1 MKLKNLF
8 RMFLCTAFCTVT
20 GQAQKT
26 YLHSSTNGISW
37 TVIPQD
43 EIGTQVQD
51 LFQTGYTNDKAVKA
65 VVPGTVFTS
74 YVTAGLEKDPNFG
87 DNIHQV
93 ERKKYDRSFWYRTEF
108 NVPDNFDKEII
119 WLNFNGINRKGE
131 IYLNGNHLGTLD
143 GFMHRGHYNITNM
156 VKRNEPNTLAVL
168 VDIPKKPLAN
178 EGSPNYLSSGGW
190 DWMPYVPG
198 LNSGL
203 TDKVWIENT
212 GAATLTDPWM
222 RSDLQSRA
230 KAELTLQ
237 TEVSNHGKADGKV
250 TVKGVITPG
259 DITFSQ
265 DVDLKA
271 GETKTIKFDKRY
283 YPQLVVNNPRL
294 WWPNGMGEPNL
305 YTCKLEVSQNGN
317 VSEAKD
323 IRFGIR
329 KYSYDKNDGVFHIH
343 INGVPVF
350 IKGGNWGMSEYM
362 LRCREDDYKT
372 RIELHKEMN
381 FNMIRNWLGSVTDDE
396 FYQYCDEYG
405 LMVWDDFW
413 INSNPTLPYDLNAF
427 NNNMVEKI
435 KRVRNHPCIAVWCGD
450 NEGTPEPPLEGWMAE
465 NIRTFDHGDRYFQGR
480 SNHYGLSGSGPWG
493 ANDQRWY
500 FTPYPDCKSGSG
512 FDRGW
517 GFRTEIG
524 TAVVPT
530 FESFKKFMPKE
541 NWWPIDEM
549 WNKHYFGPSAF
560 NATPG
565 RYTET
570 IEKSYGGAKDAE
582 EFCKK
587 SQLIN
592 LESNK
597 ALYEGWLDRIWD
609 DASGIMTWM
618 SQSAYPSMVWQTYDY
633 YYDLTGAY
641 WGCKQACEP
650 VHIYWN
656 PATEEIKVVN
666 TTGKDYEGLT
676 AEATVYNMDGKS
688 VARYHK
694 TAKVNS
700 LSNTNAQCFVMD
712 FNQERENLSLGCP
725 AIASST
731 TQGEPGYITD
741 GKDDTRWS
749 SFRADN
755 EWIYVDL
762 GSVKP
767 VGGVRINFEA
777 AFGKAY
783 KIQTSLDGKFWSEIY
798 STEDGKEGINECY
811 FPEVEARYVRMLG
824 IQLGWWYGYS
834 IWSMDVL
841 GGTKPSEGLS
851 DVHFLRLTLKDAN
864 GKLISENNYW
874 RGNNRTDFT
883 AINNLPAV
891 KPNVSSKL
899 VRKDG
904 KATIQANITLPK
916 STKSVAFAVRVQ
928 AVRTTDG
935 ERILPA
941 IMNDNYFTL
950 VPGETKHIDIS
961 FDEALLQGDSYK
973 LIVEPYNNK
982 VK

>member
-1 MKLKNLF
+1 M
-8 RMFLCTAFCTVT
+8 
-20 GQAQKT
+20 
-26 YLHSSTNGISW
+26 
-37 TVIPQD
+37 
-43 EIGTQVQD
+43 
-51 LFQTGYTNDKAVKA
+51 
-65 VVPGTVFTS
+65 PGTVFTS

-143 GFMHRGHYNITNM
+143 GFMHRGHYNISNI

-212 GAATLTDPWM
+212 GTATLTDPWM

-317 VSEAKD
+317 VSETKD

-362 LRCREDDYKT
+362 LRCRENDYKT

-435 KRVRNHPCIAVWCGD
+435 KRVRNHPCIAVWC
-450 NEGTPEPPLEGWMAE
+450 
-465 NIRTFDHGDRYFQGR
+465 R
-480 SNHYGLSGSGPWG
+480 
-493 ANDQRWY
+493 
-500 FTPYPDCKSGSG
+500 
-512 FDRGW
+512 
-517 GFRTEIG
+517 
-524 TAVVPT
+524 
-530 FESFKKFMPKE
+530 
-541 NWWPIDEM
+541 
-549 WNKHYFGPSAF
+549 
-560 NATPG
+560 
-565 RYTET
+565 
-570 IEKSYGGAKDAE
+570 
-582 EFCKK
+582 
-587 SQLIN
+587 
-592 LESNK
+592 
-597 ALYEGWLDRIWD
+597 
-609 DASGIMTWM
+609 
-618 SQSAYPSMVWQTYDY
+618 
-633 YYDLTGAY
+633 
-641 WGCKQACEP
+641 
-650 VHIYWN
+650 
-656 PATEEIKVVN
+656 
-666 TTGKDYEGLT
+666 
-676 AEATVYNMDGKS
+676 
-688 VARYHK
+688 
-694 TAKVNS
+694 
-700 LSNTNAQCFVMD
+700 
-712 FNQERENLSLGCP
+712 
-725 AIASST
+725 
-731 TQGEPGYITD
+731 
-741 GKDDTRWS
+741 
-749 SFRADN
+749 
-755 EWIYVDL
+755 
-762 GSVKP
+762 
-767 VGGVRINFEA
+767 
-777 AFGKAY
+777 
-783 KIQTSLDGKFWSEIY
+783 
-798 STEDGKEGINECY
+798 
-811 FPEVEARYVRMLG
+811 
-824 IQLGWWYGYS
+824 
-834 IWSMDVL
+834 
-841 GGTKPSEGLS
+841 
-851 DVHFLRLTLKDAN
+851 
-864 GKLISENNYW
+864 
-874 RGNNRTDFT
+874 
-883 AINNLPAV
+883 
-891 KPNVSSKL
+891 
-899 VRKDG
+899 
-904 KATIQANITLPK
+904 
-916 STKSVAFAVRVQ
+916 
-928 AVRTTDG
+928 
-935 ERILPA
+935 
-941 IMNDNYFTL
+941 
-950 VPGETKHIDIS
+950 
-961 FDEALLQGDSYK
+961 
-973 LIVEPYNNK
+973 
-982 VK
+982 